1 MHRPQPRYDKYPQD
15 RHDSAPGIRYQTGN
29 KAANGK
35 SAQSW
40 DWGDGWGIFVY
51 GFGTGGIVCFRR
63 DSLFLFRMRV
73 LALRIDS
80 AIGSLTW
87 N

>member
-1 MHRPQPRYDKYPQD
+1 M
-15 RHDSAPGIRYQTGN
+15 
-29 KAANGK
+29 
-35 SAQSW
+35 
-40 DWGDGWGIFVY
+40 Y